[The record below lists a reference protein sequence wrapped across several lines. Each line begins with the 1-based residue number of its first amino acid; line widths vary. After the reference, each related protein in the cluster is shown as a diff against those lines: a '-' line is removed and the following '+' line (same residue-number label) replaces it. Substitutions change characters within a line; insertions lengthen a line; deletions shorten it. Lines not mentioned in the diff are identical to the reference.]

1 MQVNSGERMD
11 VPGEEGSTV
20 GVFPILTLKG
30 SPFQLD
36 FGCPPCLYW
45 IPFGF
50 YLCCIYRNIQGI
62 LWIKYITW
70 L

>member
-20 GVFPILTLKG
+20 GVFLILTLKG

-36 FGCPPCLYW
+36 FGCPPPSVLDPIWLLSLLY
-45 IPFGF
+45 
-50 YLCCIYRNIQGI
+50 L
-62 LWIKYITW
+62 
-70 L
+70 

>member
-36 FGCPPCLYW
+36 FGCPP
-45 IPFGF
+45 PV
-50 YLCCIYRNIQGI
+50 CIGSHLAFISVVFIGTFRESSG
-62 LWIKYITW
+62 
-70 L
+70 